1 MIESFV
7 DSIIFFAPQ
16 SEIQILNF
24 SIVIFG
30 KPITCTWL
38 FNVLVYVK
46 MS

>member
-24 SIVIFG
+24 IIVILG
-30 KPITCTWL
+30 KPTTYTWL

-46 MS
+46 TS